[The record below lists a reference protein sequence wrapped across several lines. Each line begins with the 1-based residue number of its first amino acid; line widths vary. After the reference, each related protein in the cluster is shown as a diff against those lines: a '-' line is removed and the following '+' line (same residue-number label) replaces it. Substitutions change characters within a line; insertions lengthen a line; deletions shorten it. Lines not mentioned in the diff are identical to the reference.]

1 MSAWAAEV
9 CVPGTVTGAAED
21 EDEAGVDE
29 VAASSSRTAE
39 ETIALRSTKD
49 TVTID
54 KYPKFYAVTVPELP
68 PATNVVGGV
77 IEGGCRPS
85 RGHHGDQSESG
96 EGG

>member
-9 CVPGTVTGAAED
+9 CLCNVPGTVTGAAED

-39 ETIALRSTKD
+39 ETIALRSSRD
-49 TVTID
+49 T
-54 KYPKFYAVTVPELP
+54 VTVPELP
-68 PATNVVGGV
+68 PATDVVGGV

-85 RGHHGDQSESG
+85 RGHHVDQSESG